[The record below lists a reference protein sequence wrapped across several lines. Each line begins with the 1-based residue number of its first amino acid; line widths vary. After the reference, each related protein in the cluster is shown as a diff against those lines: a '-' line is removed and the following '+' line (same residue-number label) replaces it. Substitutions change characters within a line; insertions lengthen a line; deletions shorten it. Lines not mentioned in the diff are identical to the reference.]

1 MTHLIWSAAFC
12 NVWPSQSPEPVI
24 WSPKSPKPVIIQES
38 LSYSVDSRE
47 NHPLLYNVKKK
58 PFVCVLWKCF
68 AIKLEKS
75 WVWLEGNPW
84 GVGGRWWGTKSS
96 RGQNQP
102 TPIQSHFPVESSME
116 KIARIAKLFKVRIEQ
131 MFFVLRKEGW
141 GWGCWGCWG
150 CWGGWGCWGW

>member
-1 MTHLIWSAAFC
+1 MTHIIWSAAFC
-12 NVWPSQSPEPVI
+12 NVWPSQSPEPEPVI

-96 RGQNQP
+96 PGQNHP
-102 TPIQSHFPVESSME
+102 TPIQSHFPLESSNG
-116 KIARIAKLFKVRIEQ
+116 KKDTCLDFKYWWPQTTATTTTTINVY
-131 MFFVLRKEGW
+131 KW
-141 GWGCWGCWG
+141 KK
-150 CWGGWGCWGW
+150 